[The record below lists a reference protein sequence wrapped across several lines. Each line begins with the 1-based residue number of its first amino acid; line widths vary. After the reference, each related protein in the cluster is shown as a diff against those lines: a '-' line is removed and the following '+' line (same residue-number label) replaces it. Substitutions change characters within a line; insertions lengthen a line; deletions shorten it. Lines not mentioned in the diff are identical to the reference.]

1 MPRRIPAVYDPVNA
15 KLYGQDPIRGLLEVQ
30 GTGGGGGNVTIDAT
44 IGDIF
49 SATGSTITGDAV
61 NEDKIVF
68 WDQSLG
74 RLTYLAIGGGLTING
89 QSIEADV
96 QGSITLSIDNNI
108 TDVLS
113 VSSSGYNLTFNAD
126 TAGSDK
132 VVFWDH
138 SASKLTYLT
147 IGSGLE
153 ISGTTL
159 STPDISNDGNVTI
172 DPSGNINLDPT
183 GNINLDPG
191 GSNSI
196 IAKGNGTRGSGEIV
210 LNCELNS
217 HGVTL
222 KGPPHSASATYTF
235 TLPGGPGSNG
245 QVLSTNGSGTT
256 SWIPALSLNSSVTD
270 VLSESSGAISGVDAN
285 ADKILFWDD
294 SAGKTT
300 YLTVGNNLTLS
311 GTTLS
316 ADQQAFAITES
327 SQVINTNYTLSSG
340 KNGHSVGPV
349 EIANNY
355 TVTIPNNAVWLVS

>member
-30 GTGGGGGNVTIDAT
+30 GTGGGGGNVTIDST

-49 SATGSTITGDAV
+49 SATGSTIRGDAV
-61 NEDKIVF
+61 NEDKIVY

-89 QSIEADV
+89 QSIESDV
-96 QGSITLSIDNNI
+96 QGSITLSIDTNI

-113 VSSSGYNLTFNAD
+113 VSSSGYNLSFTAD

-138 SASKLTYLT
+138 SSGKLTYLT

-159 STPDISNDGNVTI
+159 STPGISND
-172 DPSGNINLDPT
+172 GNINLDPS
-183 GNINLDPG
+183 

-196 IAKGNGTRGSGEIV
+196 IAKGNSNRGSGEIV
-210 LNCELNS
+210 LNCEQNT

-222 KGPPHSASATYTF
+222 KGPPHSAGATYTF
-235 TLPGGPGSNG
+235 TLPGNAGSNG

-270 VLSESSGAISGVDAN
+270 VLSESNGAISGVDAN

-316 ADQQAFAITES
+316 ADQQTFAITES

>member
-1 MPRRIPAVYDPVNA
+1 MPRRLPAVYDPVNG
-15 KLYGQDPIRGLLEVQ
+15 KLYGEDPIAGLLEVA
-30 GTGGGGGNVTIDAT
+30 TGGGGGGGSITIANNVTDILSSSGSTISADSGT
-44 IGDIF
+44 GDKIVFWDESEVKLTYLNVGPGLNLIGNTLSSDIQGSITLTVESSIGDIF
-49 SATGSTITGDAV
+49 SATSTGYNTTFSADPAGA
-61 NEDKIVF
+61 DKIVF
-68 WDQSLG
+68 WDQSTG
-74 RLTYLAIGGGLTING
+74 KLTYLAIGNGL
-89 QSIEADV
+89 D
-96 QGSITLSIDNNI
+96 
-108 TDVLS
+108 
-113 VSSSGYNLTFNAD
+113 
-126 TAGSDK
+126 
-132 VVFWDH
+132 
-138 SASKLTYLT
+138 
-147 IGSGLE
+147 

-159 STPDISNDGNVTI
+159 STPGISND
-172 DPSGNINLDPT
+172 GNINLDPS
-183 GNINLDPG
+183 

-196 IAKGNGTRGSGEIV
+196 IAKGNSNRGSGEIV
-210 LNCELNS
+210 LNCELNT

-222 KGPPHSASATYTF
+222 KGPPHSAGATYTF
-235 TLPGGPGSNG
+235 TLPGNTGSNG

-270 VLSESSGAISGVDAN
+270 VLSESNGAISGVDAN

-300 YLTVGNNLTLS
+300 YLTVGANLTLS

-316 ADQQAFAITES
+316 ADQQTFAITES